1 MEPRWAIQADQFQG
15 EHMAEAPKP
24 DALKVDPKTPRKPK
38 LRYQDRPEI
47 GETFADSIRSC
58 VFDGQ
63 LVRIE
68 FTVARFDDPGALGIL
83 EGRQV
88 PVCRLVL
95 NRAALA
101 DLINRVG
108 QLGAALKKAGAVD
121 QATQPEQTKK

>member
-1 MEPRWAIQADQFQG
+1 MT
-15 EHMAEAPKP
+15 KS
-24 DALKVDPKTPRKPK
+24 DALKIDPKAPRKPK

-101 DLINRVG
+101 GLIDRVG
-108 QLGAALKKAGAVD
+108 QLGAVLKKTGAVD
-121 QATQPEQTKK
+121 QPVQPEQPKK

>member
-1 MEPRWAIQADQFQG
+1 MAD
-15 EHMAEAPKP
+15 APKVQASVQAP
-24 DALKVDPKTPRKPK
+24 KIEPPKVDPKARQPK

-63 LVRIE
+63 LLRIE

-88 PVCRLVL
+88 PVSRLVL
-95 NRAALA
+95 NRTALS
-101 DLINRVG
+101 DLFNRIG
-108 QLGAALKKAGAVD
+108 QLGSALKQAGVVGDAP
-121 QATQPEQTKK
+121 AKPEQGKK

>member
-1 MEPRWAIQADQFQG
+1 MDRRRLATLGRIRGYFS
-15 EHMAEAPKP
+15 
-24 DALKVDPKTPRKPK
+24 
-38 LRYQDRPEI
+38 RY
-47 GETFADSIRSC
+47 C
-58 VFDGQ
+58 KQ

-108 QLGAALKKAGAVD
+108 QLGAALKKAGTVD
-121 QATQPEQTKK
+121 QPAQPEQPKK

>member
-1 MEPRWAIQADQFQG
+1 
-15 EHMAEAPKP
+15 MAEAPKP

-47 GETFADSIRSC
+47 GETFANSIRSC

-63 LVRIE
+63 LMRIE

-95 NRAALA
+95 NRAELA
-101 DLINRVG
+101 DLVNRVG
-108 QLGAALKKAGAVD
+108 QLGAALKKAGTID
-121 QATQPEQTKK
+121 QAAQPEQTKK

>member
-1 MEPRWAIQADQFQG
+1 MP
-15 EHMAEAPKP
+15 EALKP
-24 DALKVDPKTPRKPK
+24 DALKADPKTPAKPK
-38 LRYQDRPEI
+38 LRYEDRPEI
-47 GETFADSIRSC
+47 GEIFADSIHSC

-88 PVCRLVL
+88 PVCRLIL

-108 QLGAALKKAGAVD
+108 QLGAALKKAAVVD
-121 QATQPEQTKK
+121 QSTQPEQAKK

>member
-1 MEPRWAIQADQFQG
+1 
-15 EHMAEAPKP
+15 MAEAPKP
-24 DALKVDPKTPRKPK
+24 DALKVDPKTPLKPK

-108 QLGAALKKAGAVD
+108 QLGAALKKAGAID
-121 QATQPEQTKK
+121 QAAQPEPIKK

>member
-1 MEPRWAIQADQFQG
+1 
-15 EHMAEAPKP
+15 MAEAPKP
-24 DALKVDPKTPRKPK
+24 DALKVDQKIPRKPK

-58 VFDGQ
+58 IFDGQ

-95 NRAALA
+95 NRAELA
-101 DLINRVG
+101 DLVNRVG
-108 QLGAALKKAGAVD
+108 QLGAALKKARHHRSGSSA
-121 QATQPEQTKK
+121 

>member
-1 MEPRWAIQADQFQG
+1 MGESMPETPKSDPAKLEPKA
-15 EHMAEAPKP
+15 
-24 DALKVDPKTPRKPK
+24 PRKPK

-47 GETFADSIRSC
+47 SETFADSIRSC

-108 QLGAALKKAGAVD
+108 QLGAALKRAGATD
-121 QATQPEQTKK
+121 QPAQPEQPKK

>member
-1 MEPRWAIQADQFQG
+1 
-15 EHMAEAPKP
+15 MAEAPKP

-38 LRYQDRPEI
+38 LRYQDLPEI

-83 EGRQV
+83 KGRQV

-108 QLGAALKKAGAVD
+108 QLGAALKKTGAGD
-121 QATQPEQTKK
+121 QAAPPEQTKT

>member
-1 MEPRWAIQADQFQG
+1 
-15 EHMAEAPKP
+15 MAEAPKP
-24 DALKVDPKTPRKPK
+24 DALKVDQKIPRKPK

-58 VFDGQ
+58 IFDGQ

-88 PVCRLVL
+88 RCVVSFSIGRRWPISLTALVNL
-95 NRAALA
+95 EPR
-101 DLINRVG
+101 
-108 QLGAALKKAGAVD
+108 
-121 QATQPEQTKK
+121 